1 MPGGTSISMR
11 GLRWRRWTR
20 PGGTSRCAG
29 SGGGRSRPEASS
41 WGGRRRAC
49 HGAPATRPRGLPVI
63 LLQPPPP
70 PTATAGPG
78 SARPRS
84 TMSRNAVRPCQALL
98 GVAARS
104 TGPGAGRSGSPSRRG
119 RDLHPALPGG
129 RHEPARVVG
138 HPALDEERFPLN
150 GRQPAQDLLRPLP
163 PRRGEALADHGSE
176 RNARQATRC
185 SRSR

>member
-1 MPGGTSISMR
+1 MR
-11 GLRWRRWTR
+11 RLRWPRGTR

-29 SGGGRSRPEASS
+29 SGSAGRWRWPISAASLLVGRATPRLSR
-41 WGGRRRAC
+41 RTC
-49 HGAPATRPRGLPVI
+49 HPTARSAGDTPTAA
-63 LLQPPPP
+63 PP

-78 SARPRS
+78 SARPCS
-84 TMSRNAVRPCQALL
+84 TTSRNAVRPCLALL

-138 HPALDEERFPLN
+138 HPALDEERSPLN

-163 PRRGEALADHGSE
+163 RRRGEALADHGVA

-185 SRSR
+185 LRSR

>member
-1 MPGGTSISMR
+1 MR
-11 GLRWRRWTR
+11 GLRWRRGTR

-29 SGGGRSRPEASS
+29 AGSAGRWRWPISAGSLLLARATPRLSR
-41 WGGRRRAC
+41 RTC
-49 HGAPATRPRGLPVI
+49 QATAWSAGDI
-63 LLQPPPP
+63 LTAAPP
-70 PTATAGPG
+70 PTVRAGPG

-84 TMSRNAVRPCQALL
+84 TTSRNAVRPCQALL

-150 GRQPAQDLLRPLP
+150 GRQPAQDLLRQLP
-163 PRRGEALADHGSE
+163 RRRGEALADHGVE